1 MKLVLESYDLFQIRY
16 PCEGLSME
24 FYTDTEPWNLPK
36 NQYPTWDEC
45 MRYYMSRIKVKIS
58 QKTAIV
64 DLAKDVEKIWK
75 AGDGCPKHFHHIMTQ
90 FEKTVL
96 VQYQKYRKGDQ
107 PGKSKKKKIQT
118 PSKSPARRS
127 VRQKSDD
134 QYDHD
139 PGTHQ
144 DQQDEVDHGADRTEA
159 SISISMRKESRDR
172 KVTWMRDHGCQLF
185 DVFSGEAMVKTL
197 QEGFCFDAD
206 FYAAIF
212 P

>member
-1 MKLVLESYDLFQIRY
+1 
-16 PCEGLSME
+16 ME

-96 VQYQKYRKGDQ
+96 AQYQKYRKGDQ

-118 PSKSPARRS
+118 PSQSPARRS

-134 QYDHD
+134 QLDHD
-139 PGTHQ
+139 HGTHQ

-159 SISISMRKESRDR
+159 SISISKRKESRDR
-172 KVTWMRDHGCQLF
+172 K
-185 DVFSGEAMVKTL
+185 EAWL
-197 QEGFCFDAD
+197 G
-206 FYAAIF
+206 
-212 P
+212 

>member
-1 MKLVLESYDLFQIRY
+1 
-16 PCEGLSME
+16 
-24 FYTDTEPWNLPK
+24 
-36 NQYPTWDEC
+36 
-45 MRYYMSRIKVKIS
+45 MSRIKVKIS

-96 VQYQKYRKGDQ
+96 VLYQKYRKGDQ

-134 QYDHD
+134 QHDHD

-144 DQQDEVDHGADRTEA
+144 DQQDEVDQNRSYHQY
-159 SISISMRKESRDR
+159 IKEKGITR
-172 KVTWMRDHGCQLF
+172 
-185 DVFSGEAMVKTL
+185 
-197 QEGFCFDAD
+197 QEGGLDERSWMPAV
-206 FYAAIF
+206 
-212 P
+212 